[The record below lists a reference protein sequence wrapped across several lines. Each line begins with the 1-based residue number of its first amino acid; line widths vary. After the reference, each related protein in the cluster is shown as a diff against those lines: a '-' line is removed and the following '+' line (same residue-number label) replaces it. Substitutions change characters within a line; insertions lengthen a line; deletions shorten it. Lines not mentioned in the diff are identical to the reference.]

1 MQRITIQAVQG
12 GIQVNTNGQISTT
25 IVEGSFP
32 GCTVSVFN
40 TGTVNLATIFGD
52 NLNPPT
58 AKSNPFT
65 ASATGFGFFY
75 AVNGSRVDIQ
85 LSGTGIVTPFVV
97 AGDVLVDDNATLT
110 LSAPQI
116 VAFNAN
122 PTFDLSVASWFQMT
136 LTGNVTGPVFSNA
149 IAGDLLV
156 MTLIQDGT
164 GGRTFAWP
172 ASFLRPPLIA
182 SAINATTELTFKF
195 DGTNWRA
202 FAATGDNLE
211 VSGAA
216 AIAGAL
222 VVSGA
227 STQASVAVTGNETV
241 GGTLGVTGNETVG
254 GTLIVTGAVTAGSY
268 TNNLSAFAPTTSA
281 QLASIISDETGSGPL
296 VFRQSPVFIT
306 PTLGVASATSVLG
319 LTPSFQKFIA
329 NGTFTIPTGIVA
341 VKVTLI
347 GGGGAGG
354 GGTVSNNGGGGA
366 SGGYA
371 VKYLTGLTPGNTITV
386 TVGAGGT
393 GVSGTTGNSG
403 SASTIASGTQTIT
416 TVTANGGGGGLSQG
430 TTSTGGA
437 PAAIST
443 NGDDNGAGVAGV
455 NSASAGL
462 GPPGASTFKGGGGGS
477 VGSSTTGAAAVANT
491 GSGGGGSGSGAT
503 TLGGAGA
510 AGIVI
515 FEWVQ

>member
-122 PTFDLSVASWFQMT
+122 PTFDLSVVSWFQMT

-281 QLASIISDETGSGPL
+281 QLAGIISDETGSGPL

-341 VKVTLI
+341 VKVTVL

-354 GGTVSNNGGGGA
+354 GASASNTGAGGG
-366 SGGYA
+366 SGGIA
-371 VKYLTGLTPGNTITV
+371 IKWLSALTPGNTLAV
-386 TVGAGGT
+386 TIGAGGT
-393 GVSGTTGNSG
+393 GVSNATGNNG
-403 SASTIASGTQTIT
+403 SASTVASGTQTIST
-416 TVTANGGGGGLSQG
+416 ITANGGTGGQASTSPGPGGGAVI
-430 TTSTGGA
+430 STGGD
-437 PAAIST
+437 I
-443 NGDDNGAGVAGV
+443 NGGG
-455 NSASAGL
+455 ASAQFVTV
-462 GPPGASTFKGGGGGS
+462 ASGFGGGGGATMFGGS
-477 VGSSTTGAAAVANT
+477 GNFVGGTSAGLSAVANT
-491 GSGGGGSGSGAT
+491 GSGGGGAGVGAT
-503 TLGGAGA
+503 NAGGNGA

-515 FEWVQ
+515 FEWVS